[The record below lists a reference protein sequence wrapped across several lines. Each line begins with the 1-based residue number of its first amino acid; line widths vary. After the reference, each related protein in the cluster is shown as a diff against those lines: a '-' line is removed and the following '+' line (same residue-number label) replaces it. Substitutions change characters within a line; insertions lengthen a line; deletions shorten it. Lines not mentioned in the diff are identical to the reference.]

1 MNYQEMSDFEIS
13 RAAGHLLGVEWS
25 DLGENYNPLC
35 IWVDGDLEVFD
46 PCNSWADAGSIAQ
59 ENKISVLFDEQGTCH
74 ATHEACWVDGVE
86 WQIDGVVDENPC
98 RAICIVFL
106 MMKGGDKNEI

>member
-1 MNYQEMSDFEIS
+1 MMNYQEMSDHEIS
-13 RAAGHLLGVEWS
+13 CEVGRRLSL
-25 DLGENYNPLC
+25 
-35 IWVDGDLEVFD
+35 VDYLMVVNCQRDY
-46 PCNSWADAGSIAQ
+46 CNSWADAGPIAQ
-59 ENKISVLFDEQGTCH
+59 ENKISVLFDEQGMSH

-106 MMKGGDKNEI
+106 MMKGGE